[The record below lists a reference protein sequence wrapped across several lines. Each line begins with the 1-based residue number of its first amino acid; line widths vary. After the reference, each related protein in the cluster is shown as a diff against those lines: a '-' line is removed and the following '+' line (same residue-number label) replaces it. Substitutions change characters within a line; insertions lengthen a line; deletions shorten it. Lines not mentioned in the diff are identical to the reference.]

1 MTIIDNGG
9 IENLVY
15 SQKKKSY
22 AIVCGGI
29 LKITWVG
36 HIGVTKEIVQ

>member
-9 IENLVY
+9 IENPFY
-15 SQKKKSY
+15 SQRKKSY
-22 AIVCGGI
+22 AIVCEGI
-29 LKITWVG
+29 LKITWIE